1 MKGGNHLKSKS
12 VYVKDIKTGD
22 KVSEVFLAAEKN
34 LAYSQKGSPY
44 LNLRLRDRTGDVDG
58 KIWENALAWDKAFK
72 KGDLIRVQARALSFK
87 NAIQLSVSELR
98 KVEDGEVELS
108 DYFPVARGDLDQ
120 MFAGILAYVE
130 QVKTPCL
137 TALLHAF
144 FKDDKITALFKRAP
158 AAKGFHHVY
167 IGGLL
172 EHTLSVVR
180 LLDLAASHYPGV
192 NRDLLITGGILHDI
206 GKIYEFSYERIVEYS
221 DPGRLIGHIV
231 ISVEMVDAKIAAIPD
246 FPEQIAMELRHLILS
261 HHGVLEYGS
270 PKRPKTLEALIVHY
284 MDDLDAKVNAFQEY
298 IRDARDEESD
308 WTPYHRLFDRFIYK
322 GRIRPGTDDGKP
334 AAPQAPDSPAEGD

>member
-1 MKGGNHLKSKS
+1 LRSKS

-44 LNLRLRDRTGDVDG
+44 LNLRLRDRTGEVDG
-58 KIWENALAWDKAFK
+58 KIWENALVWDKAFK
-72 KGDLIRVQARALSFK
+72 KGDLIRIQARALIFK
-87 NAIQLSVSELR
+87 NTIQLSIIEVK
-98 KVEDGEVELS
+98 KVEDGEVELA
-108 DYFPVARGDLDQ
+108 DYFPVARGDHAE
-120 MFAGILAYVE
+120 MFAGILGYVE
-130 QVKTPCL
+130 QVRTPCL
-137 TALLHAF
+137 AVLLRAF
-144 FKDDKITALFKRAP
+144 FRDEAIVSLFRRAP

-172 EHTLSVVR
+172 EHTLSVVQ
-180 LLDLAASHYPGV
+180 LLDQAAGHYAGI

-221 DPGRLIGHIV
+221 DPGRLVGHIV
-231 ISVEMVDAKIAAIPD
+231 MGVEMVDAKIATIPD
-246 FPEQIAMELRHLILS
+246 FPEQMAMELRHLILS

-308 WTPYHRLFDRFIYK
+308 WTPYHRLFDRYIYK
-322 GRIRPGTDDGKP
+322 GRTPHDAETEKP
-334 AAPQAPDSPAEGD
+334 VIPPDQPFPAGGGGM